1 MAIKMILWSEIGKGH
16 RHVKK
21 NRAIVEIEGFEEK
34 EVDETFI
41 AMVKQ
46 ELQKAFG
53 AIMNDDLIHVV
64 RCNNP
69 PPTKGALL

>member
-1 MAIKMILWSEIGKGH
+1 MAIKMILWSEVGNGH

-21 NRAIVEIEGFEEK
+21 NRAIVEIEGFEELELD
-34 EVDETFI
+34 EVFI
-41 AMVKQ
+41 FMVKE

-53 AIMNDDLIHVV
+53 TIMNDDLIHVV

-69 PPTKGALL
+69 APAKGALL